1 MTLEDVV
8 KKYGMNDY
16 LDLNTGYIY
25 LLSKAKDNNDGTM
38 TVYVEDV
45 NDNLIGKT
53 ILNVNDCGV

>member
-45 NDNLIGKT
+45 NGNLIGKT
-53 ILNVNDCGV
+53 ILDITDYVV

>member
-16 LDLNTGYIY
+16 LDLNT
-25 LLSKAKDNNDGTM
+25 KDNNDGTM
-38 TVYVEDV
+38 TVYVVDV

-53 ILNVNDCGV
+53 ILDIDFWV